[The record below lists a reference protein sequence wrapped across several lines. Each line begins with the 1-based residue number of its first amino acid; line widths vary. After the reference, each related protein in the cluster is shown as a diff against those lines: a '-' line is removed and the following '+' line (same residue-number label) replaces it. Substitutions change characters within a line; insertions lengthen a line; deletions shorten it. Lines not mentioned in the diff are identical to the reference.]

1 MPGFLL
7 PAVSHEHIIPLMNIR
22 NAQVDDVNVIHEL
35 ISEYAQ
41 RERMLFRPPA
51 DIYENLQTFRV
62 AEDAGRA
69 IGCCALGVIWK
80 DLAEIK
86 SLAVDQVYKGRGVGR
101 ALVQDAVKQARLYGI
116 SRVFALTLE
125 PVFFEKLG
133 FNRLEKEQLPMK
145 VWSDCARCSKQDQC
159 DEIALII
166 ETGP

>member
-1 MPGFLL
+1 
-7 PAVSHEHIIPLMNIR
+7 MNIR
-22 NAQVDDVNVIHEL
+22 NAKAIDVDTIHEL

-51 DIYENLQTFRV
+51 DIFENLQTFSV
-62 AEDAGRA
+62 AEESGKV

-86 SLAVDQVYKGRGVGR
+86 SLAVDLECKGKGVGR
-101 ALVQDAVKQARLYGI
+101 ALVQNAIEQTREMGI

-125 PVFFEKLG
+125 PTFFEKLG
-133 FNRLEKEQLPMK
+133 FSRVEKDELPMK

-159 DEIALII
+159 DEIALIYHI
-166 ETGP
+166 DP